1 MKLADRLQHF
11 IKRLPG
17 NVIFRSEI
25 TMLGSATQLTDALNT
40 LMKRGIIVR
49 IGLGIYAKTRKS
61 SVTGAQV
68 PAGSLEILATETLEK
83 MGVLFSVGRAAAAYN
98 SGATTQ
104 LPGSFFVHTGN
115 RRISRKIE
123 VGGRRLV
130 YENNFQKAEKSASR
144 PLK

>member
-1 MKLADRLQHF
+1 MKLADRLQRA
-11 IKRLPG
+11 IKRRPG
-17 NVIFRSEI
+17 NVICRSEI
-25 TMLGSATQLTDALNT
+25 TTLGSATQLTDALNI

-68 PAGSLEILATETLEK
+68 PAGSLETLAAEALEK
-83 MGVLFSVGRAAAAYN
+83 MGVLFRLGRAAAAYN

-104 LPGSFFVHTGN
+104 LPGSFVVDTGN

-130 YENNFQKAEKSASR
+130 YQNQG
-144 PLK
+144 